1 MKVRD
6 EKEEEERESRTTM
19 IPMNKIRK
27 KPRANCKRKTRKQST
42 VYVPYNKAY
51 KKPCTLQRQVKK
63 EVKKMLSKR
72 KKENEICRVSQ
83 YEERNI

>member
-27 KPRANCKRKTRKQST
+27 RPRANCKRKTRKQST
-42 VYVPYNKAY
+42 VYVPYNTAY
-51 KKPCTLQRQVKK
+51 KKPCTLQRQAKK

-83 YEERNI
+83 YERNI

>member
-6 EKEEEERESRTTM
+6 EKEEEREKVGQQWYG

-27 KPRANCKRKTRKQST
+27 KPRVNCKRKTRKQST

-51 KKPCTLQRQVKK
+51 KKPCTYLVETRKK

-72 KKENEICRVSQ
+72 KKENEIFRVS
-83 YEERNI
+83 

>member
-27 KPRANCKRKTRKQST
+27 RPRANCKRKTRKQST

-51 KKPCTLQRQVKK
+51 KKPCTYLVETRKK
-63 EVKKMLSKR
+63 EIKKMLSKR

-83 YEERNI
+83 YERNI